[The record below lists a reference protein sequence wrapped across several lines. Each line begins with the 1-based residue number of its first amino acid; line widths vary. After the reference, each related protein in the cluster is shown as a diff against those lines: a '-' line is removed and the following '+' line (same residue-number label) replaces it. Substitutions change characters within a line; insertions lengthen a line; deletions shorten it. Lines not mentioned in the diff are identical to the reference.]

1 MAKSIDQFEDP
12 PTNFQ
17 IVTFLLFVP
26 THHVQKY
33 VKISWK
39 YQRVKEFHM
48 LAHVQ

>member
-33 VKISWK
+33 VKIS
-39 YQRVKEFHM
+39 
-48 LAHVQ
+48 